1 MPKMTKAEEKFH
13 DRCLIGGAVIGA
25 VLGAAFLEL
34 GEGANVPTWK
44 NAVSGGAMGGPGG
57 LIVGGLVSHGIR
69 YSRLGYQFLK
79 ACRGGRAPEKKPDNT
94 PEP

>member
-1 MPKMTKAEEKFH
+1 MTKAEEKFH
-13 DRCLIGGAVIGA
+13 DACLIGGAVAGT

-34 GEGANVPTWK
+34 GESHVPAWK
-44 NAVSGGAMGGPGG
+44 NMVSGGSMGGPAGLIAGG
-57 LIVGGLVSHGIR
+57 LFAHGVR

-79 ACRGGRAPEKKPDNT
+79 ACRGDRTSEKKPDNT